1 MARRKGEATGRQN
14 EQYFPNAVELPLPS
28 SGFKDAESAMAAF
41 HREHGIEIRQGRS
54 RCDEG
59 QWYVKYCFADP
70 ALADEFQ
77 RRFGGHLLT
86 FAFRRR
92 Q

>member
-1 MARRKGEATGRQN
+1 MAK
-14 EQYFPNAVELPLPS
+14 
-28 SGFKDAESAMAAF
+28 F
-41 HREHGIEIRQGRS
+41 HREHGVEIRQGRS

-70 ALADEFQ
+70 AIANEFQ
-77 RRFGGHLLT
+77 RRFGGQLLT
-86 FAFRRR
+86 FAFRQR